1 MQLRSCLLAAAAL
14 LAAPGLLAAPARA
27 DDQTVV
33 GFGNADATATASH
46 SPLVMSAYARL
57 KDRLQATITN
67 KLILKQTM
75 DGLFNP
81 ATCVEHRANLTVAQK
96 QAIVTQ
102 LVAAGLVNPNDG
114 ASITGGI
121 YAGIFPAL
129 INDADGANSCP
140 NLPLPFYAAAGSG
153 NGSHHSYPGGLPI
166 HESFNTS
173 SAFTFADNYRN
184 VYGRTDKAGLPVVGP
199 IGEPAPADAF
209 TLDENIVV
217 ATPMWHDWAKPMV
230 FQFTAAGTLFMELA
244 FGGAGSTD
252 NNGAA
257 GDSRTGGHHILSL
270 AETIKRGFPA
280 DFVITQASAHAAPTL
295 GNEYKVV
302 NWLRAAAIID
312 QIDPVAAGL
321 LTKDANGNF
330 RLPPLRHLGD
340 LSLPTAGQGNILPE
354 YPLHNL
360 SDADFVFTIPAVN
373 DADVILQAEAAK
385 FGYDPVGNPVAYQT
399 KFRNVAMS
407 YLSAER
413 IQDTYANSGLH
424 AVMELLKILRGR
436 GAI

>member
-1 MQLRSCLLAAAAL
+1 MNFRSCLLAATAM
-14 LAAPGLLAAPARA
+14 LATIGAARA
-27 DDQTVV
+27 DDQTQV
-33 GFGNADATATASH
+33 GAGNAIATATASH
-46 SPLVMSAYARL
+46 SQLVTSAYTRL
-57 KDRLQATITN
+57 KERLQASVTNTTILN
-67 KLILKQTM
+67 ATM

-81 ATCVEHRANLTVAQK
+81 DTCVQHRANLTVAQK
-96 QAIVTQ
+96 QAIVNQ
-102 LVAAGLVNPNDG
+102 IVAAGLVNPADG
-114 ASITGGI
+114 NSITGGI

-129 INDADGANSCP
+129 INDKDGANACP
-140 NLPLPFYAAAGSG
+140 NLPMPWYAAPGSG

-184 VYGRTDKAGLPVVGP
+184 IYGRNAKDGLPVAGP
-199 IGEPAPADAF
+199 IGGAGPKDNLTISED
-209 TLDENIVV
+209 IVV
-217 ATPMWHDWAKPMV
+217 GAPMWHDWAKPMV
-230 FQFTAAGTLFMELA
+230 FQFTSTGTIFTELN
-244 FGGAGSTD
+244 FGGSGTND

-257 GDSRTGGHHILSL
+257 GDSRTGGHHILSI

-280 DFVITQASAHAAPTL
+280 DFIIAQASAHAAPTL

-302 NWLRAAAIID
+302 NWIRTAAIID

-340 LSLPTAGQGNILPE
+340 LNLLSAGQANILAE

-373 DADVILQAEAAK
+373 DADVILQSEAST
-385 FGYDPVGNPVAYQT
+385 FGYDPVNSPVAYQT
-399 KFRNVAMS
+399 EFRNVAMS
-407 YLSAER
+407 NLSAER
-413 IQDTYANSGLH
+413 IQITYANQGLTGVK
-424 AVMELLKILRGR
+424 ALLNLLR
-436 GAI
+436 AKHTL

>member
-1 MQLRSCLLAAAAL
+1 MTFRSCLLAAAAL
-14 LAAPGLLAAPARA
+14 VAASAAHA

-57 KDRLQATITN
+57 KERLQATITN
-67 KLILKQTM
+67 PLILKQTM

-81 ATCVEHRANLTVAQK
+81 ATCVQHRANLTVAQK
-96 QAIVTQ
+96 QAIVSQ
-102 LVAAGLVNPNDG
+102 LVSAGLVNPNDG
-114 ASITGGI
+114 ASINGGL

-129 INDADGANSCP
+129 INDADGTNGCP
-140 NLPLPFYAAAGSG
+140 NFPLPFYAAAGSG

-184 VYGRTDKAGLPVVGP
+184 VYGRTDKTGLPVVGP
-199 IGEPAPADAF
+199 LGAAAGADAF
-209 TLDENIVV
+209 TLDEDVVV

-230 FQFTAAGTLFMELA
+230 FQFTAAGTLFIELPI
-244 FGGAGSTD
+244 GGSGTND
-252 NNGAA
+252 DNGAA

-280 DFVITQASAHAAPTL
+280 DFIITQASAHAAPTL

-312 QIDPVAAGL
+312 QVDPVATGL
-321 LTKDANGNF
+321 LTKDSSANY

-340 LSLPTAGQGNILPE
+340 LNLLAAGQANILAE

-360 SDADFVFTIPAVN
+360 SDADFVYTIPSVN
-373 DADVILQAEAAK
+373 EADVILQAAAPK
-385 FGYDPVGNPVAYQT
+385 FGYDPVGSPVVYQT

-413 IQDTYANSGLH
+413 IQVTYANGGLN
-424 AVMELLKILRGR
+424 AVKALLEVLRSR
-436 GAI
+436 NAI